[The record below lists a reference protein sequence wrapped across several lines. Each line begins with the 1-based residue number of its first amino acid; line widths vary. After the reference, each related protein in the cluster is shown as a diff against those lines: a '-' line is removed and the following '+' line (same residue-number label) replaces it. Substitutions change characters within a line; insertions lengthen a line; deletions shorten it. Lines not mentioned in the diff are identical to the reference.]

1 MKEENNLKKLFL
13 LSENHLLPHAVII
26 ESGCVEDTMKNVKE
40 IVQNALCTSES
51 GKPCGKCSN
60 CLKVLS
66 DSHTDVKIISPEKGS
81 SSIKVEKIRKI
92 REDAYIKAN
101 EGGYKFYIIQHGEL
115 MTAQSQ
121 NAFIKIL
128 EEPPR
133 SVVFIILCNSLSS
146 LLATVRSRC
155 QIYRADDFGDEFFEY
170 KELASKF
177 ADMILAEDEYEMLLL
192 TSKIP
197 NNRIVFKKF
206 IEHVLHDLLRKY
218 YEKGHAI
225 SEHKFI
231 NVLDKLRYVESFIPK
246 NINFNLLICYLCAE
260 M

>member
-1 MKEENNLKKLFL
+1 MKENNLEELL
-13 LSENHLLPHAVII
+13 SLSENHLIPHAVIVECNNI
-26 ESGCVEDTMKNVKE
+26 EDTMKIIKE
-40 IVQNALCTSES
+40 ITLRALCTSES
-51 GKPCGKCSN
+51 QRPCRKCSG

-66 DSHTDVKIISPEKGS
+66 DSHTDVKVIAPEKGS

-101 EGGYKFYIIQHGEL
+101 EGGYKFYIIQNGDR

-128 EEPPR
+128 EEPPKN
-133 SVVFIILCNSLSS
+133 VVFIILCNSASS

-155 QIYRADDFGDEFFEY
+155 QIYRVADFKNDVFEY
-170 KELASKF
+170 EELSSEF
-177 ADMILAEDEYEMLLL
+177 ADAILAEDKYEMVLM

-197 NNRIVFKKF
+197 NDRIVFKKF
-206 IEHVLHDLLRKY
+206 VEHVLHNLLVKY
-218 YEKGHAI
+218 YEKSHNI
-225 SEHKFI
+225 SGSKFI
-231 NVLDKLRYVESFIPK
+231 NMLDKLNYVASLIPK
-246 NINFNLLICYLCAE
+246 NINFNLLLCYLCAE